1 MDTFSTNTTKH
12 GEAKAVGR
20 LGRAAAPLFALVTCR
35 GRWACV
41 GGKRYTCLG
50 CLESL
55 ASHIFYAALKM
66 CAAEDSE
73 RPTKGSVIILGLQT
87 KKACETIDGPYFQ
100 LENIASKSMG
110 HLFIPR
116 ALLYSFVLDMR
127 PGRKPSKVSTNLK
140 WCNLFLAVQPSLV
153 RRRLP

>member
-1 MDTFSTNTTKH
+1 M
-12 GEAKAVGR
+12 GR

-73 RPTKGSVIILGLQT
+73 RPTKGSVIILEASPKN
-87 KKACETIDGPYFQ
+87 KKGDSHYDLGRRLST
-100 LENIASKSMG
+100 
-110 HLFIPR
+110 R
-116 ALLYSFVLDMR
+116 ALLIALR
-127 PGRKPSKVSTNLK
+127 AGLNSKVSQS
-140 WCNLFLAVQPSLV
+140 A
-153 RRRLP
+153 LP